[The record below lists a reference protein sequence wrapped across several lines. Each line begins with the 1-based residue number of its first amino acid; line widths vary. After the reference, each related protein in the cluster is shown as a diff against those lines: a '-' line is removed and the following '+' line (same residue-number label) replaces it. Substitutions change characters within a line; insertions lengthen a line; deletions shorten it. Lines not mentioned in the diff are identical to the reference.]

1 MGSSLQAEAC
11 SDDTSR
17 SVHTVAVLLC
27 SYNGDKFLEEQ
38 LESIASQQGV
48 KVHIHVSD
56 DGSTDQTQHLLNR
69 FREQLGEGQLSI
81 RQGPGHGY
89 VANFLSLICS
99 PVNADY
105 FAFADQDDV
114 WDSDK
119 LTRAIA
125 ALSSVPDGLP
135 AVYCS
140 RTRLVNETGNFIG
153 LSPLFR
159 RPPVFAN
166 SLIHNVGGGNTMVL
180 NRSAKDLLCAAGPVD
195 VASHDWWT
203 YILVAGSGGVILY
216 DPHPSMRY
224 RQHEGNLIGSSMSW
238 GDRLNRF
245 YLALRGRNRAWNT
258 KNMFALQRNRAFL
271 TRNNQEILDEFCKA
285 RDARLFP
292 RLLGMWR
299 SGVHTQSVVGNLALI
314 VATFLKKL

>member
-1 MGSSLQAEAC
+1 MGSSLQAGAC

-17 SVHTVAVLLC
+17 STTTVAVLLC

-38 LESIASQQGV
+38 LESIARQQGAQ
-48 KVHIHVSD
+48 VHIHVSD

-69 FREQLGEGQLSI
+69 FRERWGAGQLSI
-81 RQGPGHGY
+81 RHGPGRGY

-99 PVNADY
+99 PIEADY
-105 FAFADQDDV
+105 FAYADQDDI
-114 WDSDK
+114 WDPDK
-119 LTRAIA
+119 LPRAIA
-125 ALSSVPDGLP
+125 ALASVPFDQP
-135 AVYCS
+135 AIYCS
-140 RTRLVNETGNFIG
+140 RTRLVNDAGKFIG
-153 LSPLFR
+153 LSPLFK

-180 NRSAKDLLCAAGPVD
+180 NRSARDLLRAAGAVD

-203 YILVAGSGGVILY
+203 YILVAGSGGTILY
-216 DPHPSMRY
+216 DPHPSMCY
-224 RQHEGNLIGSSMSW
+224 RQHEGNLIGSNMSW

-258 KNMFALQRNRAFL
+258 KNMMALQENRAFL
-271 TRNNQEILDEFCKA
+271 TRNNQEILDEFCRA

-299 SGVHTQSVVGNLALI
+299 SGVHTQSVGGNLALI